1 MIKYFILLAVIFSY
15 NPQSVLN
22 ASSDEKE
29 YEKVFNYAE
38 NTIIVSR
45 NGLSSVI
52 NHIIKDSTLVQSDTT
67 KKSDFLNEQKRLHL
81 KSAWMVFLDYFLT
94 IEALENDLKSI
105 KVYSRHFESRLFHI
119 KRTAFLAKYRFAL
132 ELINEMEKDTAFH
145 TVLNDKIPEEGF
157 PSGLYSK
164 LKFNYLN
171 VMTATEFAAYSSLII
186 NYEKPENRNLIAA
199 ADEDSKYLWNAG
211 KGKGEI
217 MTAKNSLAVIK
228 DGFKKFIFPVQKNIS
243 ETAGDIKIFRRNKNL
258 ISKDQIEHLKAKLLP
273 GDIILER
280 REWYLTNVG
289 IPGFWTHAAIYV
301 GTTEE
306 RRIYFSEGISD
317 FPINENNT
325 DIETLLNNKYPS
337 AYSLSKLADEGGYPR
352 RIIEA
357 VSEGVL
363 FTSLEH
369 SADCDSIAILRPK
382 LPKHEIAKAILK
394 AFYYSGRPYD
404 FDFNFLTDSALVCTE
419 LVYKS
424 YETANK
430 GSGIPFLMET
440 VAGRKMLTANGIA
453 KTFESQ
459 NTDQKILDFV
469 LFYDGIESKKLSFV
483 QTEKEFVKSIKR
495 GKWHIFLQ

>member
-1 MIKYFILLAVIFSY
+1 MKYLILLALIFTY
-15 NPQSVLN
+15 NPQTALN
-22 ASSDEKE
+22 AASDEKE
-29 YEKVFNYAE
+29 YETVFNSAE

-45 NGLSSVI
+45 NGLLSVI
-52 NHIIKDSTLVQSDTT
+52 NHLKTGNSFDQSDKT
-67 KKSDFLNEQKRLHL
+67 KKTNILNEQKRVYL

-94 IEALENDLKSI
+94 IEALENELKNI
-105 KVYSRHFESRLFHI
+105 KVYSRHSESRLFHI
-119 KRTAFLAKYRFAL
+119 KRSAFLAKYRFAL

-171 VMTATEFAAYSSLII
+171 VMTATEFAAYSSLLI
-186 NYEKPENRNLIAA
+186 NYEKPENRILINA
-199 ADEDSKYLWNAG
+199 ADDDSKYLWNAG

-217 MTAKNSLAVIK
+217 MTARNSLAVIK
-228 DGFKKFIFPVQKNIS
+228 DGFKKFIFPFQKNIS
-243 ETAGDIKIFRRNKNL
+243 ETAGDIKILRRNKYL
-258 ISKDQIEHLKAKLLP
+258 ISKNQIEQMKTKLLP

-289 IPGFWTHAAIYV
+289 IPGFWTHAAIYI
-301 GTTEE
+301 GTAEE

-317 FPINENNT
+317 FLNNENHTN
-325 DIETLLNNKYPS
+325 IETLLENKYPS
-337 AYSLSKLADEGGYPR
+337 SYSISKQTDEGGYPR

-369 SADCDSIAILRPK
+369 SADCDSIAILRPN
-382 LPKHEIAKAILK
+382 LPKHEIARAIIK

-430 GSGIPFLMET
+430 GSGIPFLMEY

-453 KTFESQ
+453 KTFELQ
-459 NTDQKILDFV
+459 NKDQKILDFI
-469 LFYDGIESKKLSFV
+469 LFYDGIESKKLSFL
-483 QTEKEFVKSIKR
+483 QTEKEFIKSIKR